1 MHTSFH
7 LSFPVKSIG
16 VTKMFYN
23 EILGCPVGRS
33 SEHWVD
39 FDFFGNQISAHI
51 SDAAT
56 SVEETTEVD
65 GKPVPLRHFGA
76 ILSVELWRE
85 LVQKLRVAGT
95 EFILEPQIRYAGQP
109 GEQHIVFVRDP
120 SGNALEFK
128 AFTNSQEVF
137 QRQSQK

>member
-1 MHTSFH
+1 
-7 LSFPVKSIG
+7 L
-16 VTKMFYN
+16 
-23 EILGCPVGRS
+23 GRS